1 MTHTEM
7 AECIRAMVR
16 PILTLM
22 FSTIYLIAAFDA
34 RPLPEHFFELTAGL
48 VVWWFADRSL
58 GHLLNGKNGGT
69 K

>member
-1 MTHTEM
+1 MTNNEFTEF
-7 AECIRAMVR
+7 IRAMVR

-58 GHLLNGKNGGT
+58 GHLLNGKNGVP